1 MGFLAFFTIFCI
13 FFNKSDTLY
22 VNMANNNLETLKVA
36 KKRLLDCQIF
46 HTSENLKLQ
55 NYVLFHLMLQQCI
68 ARATL
73 KLSYTRLSLTACIK
87 LISQVLDC
95 EQPLRMV
102 ARARKARVRKSSEAS
117 VSAISLSPVLPSLD
131 LTEEGLLAVYPSTTL
146 AAN

>member
-1 MGFLAFFTIFCI
+1 
-13 FFNKSDTLY
+13 
-22 VNMANNNLETLKVA
+22 MAYKNLETLKVA

-46 HTSENLKLQ
+46 RTSENLKLQ

-102 ARARKARVRKSSEAS
+102 ARVRKSSEAS
-117 VSAISLSPVLPSLD
+117 VSANSLSPVLPSLD